1 MNHCLACYINVREAH
16 EFLDS
21 VQENEQD
28 VCDHHRKAGYDDR
41 LSPFPAWGLKSV
53 CLLKFASI

>member
-1 MNHCLACYINVREAH
+1 MINRQINMNHCLACYINVREAH

-41 LSPFPAWGLKSV
+41 LSPFPA
-53 CLLKFASI
+53 